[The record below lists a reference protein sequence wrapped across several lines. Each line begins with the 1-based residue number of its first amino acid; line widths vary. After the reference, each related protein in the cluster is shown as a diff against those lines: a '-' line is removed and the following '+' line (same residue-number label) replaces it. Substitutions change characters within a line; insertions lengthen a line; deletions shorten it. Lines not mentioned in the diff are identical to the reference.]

1 MIWQVG
7 FRVQKAVK
15 KVAVH
20 KKSNDIINR
29 LNRTKK
35 EEFPNF
41 AALREE
47 FDAGVCWIPICSYDI
62 TAWCSCSYQRL
73 KLLKNV

>member
-1 MIWQVG
+1 MAVQKVG
-7 FRVQKAVK
+7 FRNQKAVK

-41 AALREE
+41 ATLREE
-47 FDAGVCWIPICSYDI
+47 FDAGVRCCPIYAQHI
-62 TAWCSCSYQRL
+62 
-73 KLLKNV
+73 

>member
-1 MIWQVG
+1 MG
-7 FRVQKAVK
+7 FRNQKAVK

-47 FDAGVCWIPICSYDI
+47 FDAEVRCGPICIADI
-62 TAWCSCSYQRL
+62 
-73 KLLKNV
+73 